1 MTPMEKRQS
10 SFPPI
15 PDGAEPRGL
24 PTSRRREYI
33 KHPYF
38 CPFCEH
44 RAIEATK
51 LDAFENLVFQRVR
64 CDECEK
70 EWVDTYELIDYE
82 EM

>member
-1 MTPMEKRQS
+1 MNNLEKRQQG
-10 SFPPI
+10 FPS
-15 PDGAEPRGL
+15 EPEVPG
-24 PTSRRREYI
+24 TRERYI
-33 KHPYF
+33 EHPYF

-51 LDAFENLVFQRVR
+51 LDAFENLVFQQVR
-64 CDECEK
+64 CDGCEK